1 MDRNP
6 RNLNEVLYIAN
17 LLAGSHWEWLPGDTK
32 PEQQEAMERTRQRFA
47 FLVPEVQDR
56 MRAMHAALS

>member
-1 MDRNP
+1 VRSN
-6 RNLNEVLYIAN
+6 AACC
-17 LLAGSHWEWLPGDTK
+17 AGFVSPATHPPGLPGDTK